1 LAYGNEIHMTSVVRY
16 TQSGDVAH
24 LTLNRPQKGNAL
36 ASDIVDALDLAL
48 DQAIADG
55 ARLIVFRG
63 EGRHF
68 CTGFDLSRLEQE
80 TDADLAHRFLRIE
93 LLLQKIAIA
102 PLMTVCWAQ
111 GRITGA
117 GADIFAVCDVRLC
130 PPDAKFAFPGAGF
143 GVVLGTRRLSL
154 RVGAVLAGELVFSG
168 REISAERAE
177 RSGLATDIV
186 SAEDLDALIKAF
198 EERVARVDVTT
209 AGILLK
215 QTRSREGLDGDLAEL
230 ARSVARPGLKTRILE
245 HRAKVLAGRAA
256 QL

>member
-1 LAYGNEIHMTSVVRY
+1 MTSVVRY
-16 TQSGDVAH
+16 VRSGDVAY

-48 DQAIADG
+48 DRAIADG
-55 ARLIVFRG
+55 ARLVMFRG

-68 CTGFDLSRLEQE
+68 CTGFDLSQLEQG

-93 LLLQKIAIA
+93 LLLQKIVTA
-102 PLMTVCWAQ
+102 PVMTACWAQ

-117 GADIFAVCDVRLC
+117 GADLFAVCDARLC
-130 PPDAKFAFPGAGF
+130 SPDAKFTFPGAGF

-154 RVGAVLAGELVFSG
+154 RVGAVSADELVFSG
-168 REISAERAE
+168 REMSAECAE
-177 RSGLATDIV
+177 HSGLATGIV
-186 SAEDLDALIKAF
+186 SAEDLDALIKSF

-209 AGILLK
+209 ARALLK
-215 QTRSREGLDGDLAEL
+215 QTRSREGLDVDLAEL

-245 HRAKVLAGRAA
+245 HRAKVLAGRVA

>member
-1 LAYGNEIHMTSVVRY
+1 MTSAVRY

-24 LTLNRPQKGNAL
+24 LTLNRSQKGNAL

-68 CTGFDLSRLEQE
+68 CTGFDLSQLEQE

-102 PLMTVCWAQ
+102 PVMTVCWAQ

-117 GADIFAVCDVRLC
+117 GADLFTTCDVRLC

-168 REISAERAE
+168 HEMSAERAE
-177 RSGLATDIV
+177 HSGLATDIV
-186 SAEDLDALIKAF
+186 SAEDLDAQIKAF

>member
-1 LAYGNEIHMTSVVRY
+1 MTSVVKY

-36 ASDIVDALDLAL
+36 ASDSVDALDLAL
-48 DQAIADG
+48 DRAIADG
-55 ARLIVFRG
+55 ARLVVFRG

-68 CTGFDLSRLEQE
+68 CTGFDLSQLEQE

-102 PLMTVCWAQ
+102 PFMTVCWAQ

-117 GADIFAVCDVRLC
+117 GADIFAACDVRLC

-143 GVVLGTRRLSL
+143 GIVLGTRRLSL
-154 RVGAVLAGELVFSG
+154 RVGAVLASELVFSG
-168 REISAERAE
+168 LEMSAERAE
-177 RSGLATDIV
+177 CSGLATDIV
-186 SAEDLDALIKAF
+186 SAEDLDALVKVLG
-198 EERVARVDVTT
+198 ERVARVDVAT

-245 HRAKVLAGRAA
+245 HRAKVLAGKTA

>member
-1 LAYGNEIHMTSVVRY
+1 MTSVVRY
-16 TQSGDVAH
+16 ARSGDVAY

-48 DQAIADG
+48 DRAIADG
-55 ARLIVFRG
+55 ARLVVFRG

-68 CTGFDLSRLEQE
+68 CTGFDLSQLEQE
-80 TDADLAHRFLRIE
+80 TDADLVHRFLRIE

-117 GADIFAVCDVRLC
+117 GADIFAACDVRLC
-130 PPDAKFAFPGAGF
+130 PPNAKFAFPGAGF
-143 GVVLGTRRLSL
+143 GIVLGTRRLAL

-168 REISAERAE
+168 HEMSAERAE

-186 SAEDLDALIKAF
+186 SAEDLDALLKAF
-198 EERVARVDVTT
+198 EERVARVDVAT
-209 AGILLK
+209 ARTLLK

-245 HRAKVLAGRAA
+245 HRAKVMAGRAA

>member
-1 LAYGNEIHMTSVVRY
+1 MTSAVKY
-16 TQSGDVAH
+16 TRSGDVAH

-36 ASDIVDALDLAL
+36 SSDIVDALDSAL
-48 DQAIADG
+48 DRAIADG
-55 ARLIVFRG
+55 ARLAVFRG

-68 CTGFDLSRLEQE
+68 CTGFDLSQLEQE
-80 TDADLAHRFLRIE
+80 TDADLAYRFLRIE

-102 PLMTVCWAQ
+102 PVKTVCWAQ
-111 GRITGA
+111 GRVTGA
-117 GADIFAVCDVRLC
+117 GADIFAACDVRLC
-130 PPDAKFAFPGAGF
+130 PPEAKFAFPGAGF
-143 GVVLGTRRLSL
+143 GIVLGTRRLSL

-168 REISAERAE
+168 REMSAERAE
-177 RSGLATDIV
+177 RSGLVTEIV

-209 AGILLK
+209 AGALLK

-245 HRAKVLAGRAA
+245 HRAKVLARRTA